1 MQVINIEVKQLHSIT
16 EFASTVLH
24 AKQTNLQAKKVDK
37 MIRYNSTT
45 IILTILILYGLTN
58 FFLQVNKRPMQYLLG
73 FKNQIRPAGS
83 TRNQTL
89 NQSGKNGQNWWF
101 KL

>member
-37 MIRYNSTT
+37 MIRS
-45 IILTILILYGLTN
+45 IV
-58 FFLQVNKRPMQYLLG
+58 QLL
-73 FKNQIRPAGS
+73 S
-83 TRNQTL
+83 
-89 NQSGKNGQNWWF
+89 
-101 KL
+101 